1 MSNNSIVSTIL
12 AMSFAGAASAS
23 VAGMQGLYARNY
35 LLAADGTGLGI
46 SGMNGPAYYSVMDVY
61 VKFNTSNGTGSASER
76 IVSVFGVTTTSAS
89 TYGVDQKS
97 KYVNSAGLAFQH
109 SNTGWMPG
117 STAGGGTGNN
127 TWDSFVTIGC
137 RTQGATN
144 SGGVLSDPYFAN
156 PAGPDVSSIVN
167 APNSSGAYPGA
178 GWAQNNPLDSLY
190 ETNASAN
197 ADKLVMIGRFTLKCS
212 DIVALGAGAAAPKM
226 VMWLQ
231 ATGKSTAQTGGATLY
246 TISGANLRSDSQTK
260 LTGSLVS
267 NKIFTFNPTFD
278 GVDVGQEAWTFSAG
292 SAVPTPGVCAFLGL
306 AGIFARRRRTNFTRA
321 EMKQA
326 VQTNSAMRFEAHM
339 DMS

>member
-1 MSNNSIVSTIL
+1 MRTTSIVSTLL
-12 AMSFAGAASAS
+12 AISFAGAASAS
-23 VAGMQGLYARNY
+23 VAGMQGLYAKNY
-35 LLAADGTGLGI
+35 LLASDGSAA
-46 SGMNGPAYYSVMDVY
+46 SGSNAYYSVMDVY
-61 VKFNTSNGTGSASER
+61 VKFNSAIGTGSAGER
-76 IVSVFGVTTTSAS
+76 LVSVFGQTTTSAN

-97 KYVNSAGLAFQH
+97 KYLNSAGLAFQH

-127 TWDSFVTIGC
+127 SWDSFVTIGC

-144 SGGVLSDPYFAN
+144 SGSVLNDPYFAN

-167 APNSSGAYPGA
+167 AANSSGAFPGA

-212 DIVALGAGAAAPKM
+212 DIVTLGGFAAAPKM

-231 ATGKSTAQTGGATLY
+231 ATGKSTAQTGGTTLY

-267 NKIFTFNPTFD
+267 NKVFTFDPTFD
-278 GVDVGQEAWTFSAG
+278 GATVGQEAWTFAVPV
-292 SAVPTPGVCAFLGL
+292 VPTPGAAALIGIAGAFFGK
-306 AGIFARRRRTNFTRA
+306 RRR
-321 EMKQA
+321 
-326 VQTNSAMRFEAHM
+326 S
-339 DMS
+339 

>member
-1 MSNNSIVSTIL
+1 MKNSYFT
-12 AMSFAGAASAS
+12 FAGATLAAATALNMAGVANAS
-23 VAGMQGLYARNY
+23 VAGMQGLYAKNY
-35 LLAADGTGLGI
+35 IVASGGT
-46 SGMNGPAYYSVMDVY
+46 SYSVMDVY
-61 VKFNTSNGTGSASER
+61 IKFNSATGTGNAGER
-76 IVSVFGVTTTSAS
+76 IVSVFGQTTTSAN
-89 TYGVDQKS
+89 TYGVDQKA
-97 KYVNSAGLAFQH
+97 KYLNSAGLAFQH

-117 STAGGGTGNN
+117 TTAGGGTGNN

-144 SGGVLSDPYFAN
+144 TGGVLNDPYFAN

-167 APNSSGAYPGA
+167 AANSSGAYPGA

-197 ADKLVMIGRFTLKCS
+197 ADMLIMIGRFTLKCS

-231 ATGKSTAQTGGATLY
+231 ATGKSVAQTGGTTVY

-267 NKIFTFNPTFD
+267 NKVFTFDPTFD
-278 GVDVGQEAWTFSAG
+278 GATVGQEAWTFSAG
-292 SAVPTPGVCAFLGL
+292 LVPAPGVAALIGIAGAFFGK
-306 AGIFARRRRTNFTRA
+306 RRR
-321 EMKQA
+321 
-326 VQTNSAMRFEAHM
+326 S
-339 DMS
+339 

>member
-1 MSNNSIVSTIL
+1 MKKREGKEMKNSYFT
-12 AMSFAGAASAS
+12 FAGATLAAATALNMAGVANAS
-23 VAGMQGLYARNY
+23 VAGMQGLYAKNY
-35 LLAADGTGLGI
+35 IVEAGGT
-46 SGMNGPAYYSVMDVY
+46 SYSVMDVY
-61 VKFNTSNGTGSASER
+61 IKFNSATGTGGAGER
-76 IVSVFGVTTTSAS
+76 LVSVFGQTTTSAN
-89 TYGVDQKS
+89 TYGVDQKA
-97 KYVNSAGLAFQH
+97 KYLNSSGLAFQH

-144 SGGVLSDPYFAN
+144 TGGVLNDPYFAN

-178 GWAQNNPLDSLY
+178 GWAQNNPLDALY
-190 ETNASAN
+190 ETNAGAN
-197 ADKLVMIGRFTLKCS
+197 ADKLIMIGRFTLKCS

-231 ATGKSTAQTGGATLY
+231 ATGKSVAQTGGTTVY

-267 NKIFTFNPTFD
+267 NKVFTFDPTFD
-278 GVDVGQEAWTFSAG
+278 GVNVGQEAWTFA
-292 SAVPTPGVCAFLGL
+292 PGVPSPGVAALIGIAGAFFGK
-306 AGIFARRRRTNFTRA
+306 RRR
-321 EMKQA
+321 
-326 VQTNSAMRFEAHM
+326 S
-339 DMS
+339 